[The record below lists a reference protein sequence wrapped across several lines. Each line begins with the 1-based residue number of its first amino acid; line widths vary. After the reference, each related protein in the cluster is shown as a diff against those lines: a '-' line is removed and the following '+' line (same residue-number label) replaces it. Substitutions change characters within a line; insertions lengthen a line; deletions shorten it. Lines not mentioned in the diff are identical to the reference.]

1 MLTERPL
8 ITPSQKPKV
17 LIVGAGLCGLTLGI
31 LLEKAGVPYDIY
43 ERMTQVKPLGSA
55 LSLGPNVAPL
65 FIQMGIYDEFIKLGK
80 MCFRMDNY
88 NDNRELEFSKDFTPM
103 VQMQNEHG
111 VQIQFSDN
119 STAEGDILVEADGA
133 YSGVR
138 CVYLVGQTKPLDP
151 EKCPELA
158 EPLSRMNSIS
168 TREQPYSWGTFPCE
182 NNIYCWGVIQY
193 LGKETS
199 KEHDSFRNLEWG
211 PDAAQAM
218 CKDVRDFA
226 ILGGVNGDLTIGD
239 LIENSPL
246 ISKVMLEEKV
256 FETWYH
262 GRTVL
267 MGDAAHKDAAALAN
281 WIGVLSST
289 SIEDTEEVFEEYR
302 NERLPVAKAAFASAQ
317 ALLKLRT
324 TIRHS

>member
-103 VQMQNEHG
+103 NEHG

-133 YSGVR
+133 YSGV
-138 CVYLVGQTKPLDP
+138 
-151 EKCPELA
+151 
-158 EPLSRMNSIS
+158 
-168 TREQPYSWGTFPCE
+168 REQPYSWGTFPCE